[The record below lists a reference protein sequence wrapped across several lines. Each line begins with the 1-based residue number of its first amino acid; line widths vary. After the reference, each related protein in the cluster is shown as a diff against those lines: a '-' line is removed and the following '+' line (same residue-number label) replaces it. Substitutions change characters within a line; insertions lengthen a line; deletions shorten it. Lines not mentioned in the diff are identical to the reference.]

1 MSMEFKLLIDGDLVD
16 GADRLAVINPATG
29 EPFATCARADAAQLE
44 RAIAAAK
51 RAFPTWRD
59 SGQPQR
65 QALLHKLADA
75 MEARFEDFARLLTQ
89 EQGKPIA
96 EARFEVGGAIA
107 AFRHFGAQVL
117 HPETLVD
124 EPNALVVEHY
134 APLGVVGCIVP
145 WNFPMILLA
154 IKVSIALS
162 TGNTVVAKPAPTTP
176 LTAALLG
183 EVAAGI
189 LPPGVFNVIV
199 DANDLGGLLSSHPDV
214 AKISFTGSTATGRKV
229 MASAATTLKRLTLE
243 LGGNDV
249 AIVLDDADPAEVAA
263 KIYGAATFNA
273 GQTCMAA
280 KRLYVPNAML
290 DDIGGRL
297 AALASATV
305 LGDGLEPGTQMGP
318 IQNRMQFDKL
328 QDLMAA
334 TQGEGTVLTGG
345 ARLNRPGYFIQPA
358 IVRDLADDAR
368 LVTEEQFGPL
378 VPLLSYDTIE
388 DVIARANASD
398 YGLGG
403 TVWGKDLDKA
413 AAVARGIETGT
424 VWINKHLD
432 LRFDVPFGGVKQS
445 GLGREQGQAGLKEFV
460 DARIVNMAR

>member
-1 MSMEFKLLIDGDLVD
+1 MAFKLLIDGDLVD

-44 RAIAAAK
+44 RVVAAAK
-51 RAFPTWRD
+51 RAFPAWRD
-59 SGQPQR
+59 GGQPQR
-65 QALLHKLADA
+65 QALLHKVADA

-89 EQGKPIA
+89 EQGKPLA
-96 EARFEVGGAIA
+96 EARFELGGSIA
-107 AFRHFGAQVL
+107 AFRHFGAQIL
-117 HPETLVD
+117 QPETLVD
-124 EPNALVVEHY
+124 EPDSLVVEHY
-134 APLGVVGCIVP
+134 SPLGVVGCIVP

-154 IKVSIALS
+154 IKVSAALS
-162 TGNTVVAKPAPTTP
+162 TGNTVVVKPAPTTP

-189 LPPGVFNVIV
+189 LPPGVFNVII
-199 DANDLGGLLSSHPDV
+199 DANDLGGMLSSHPDV

-229 MASAATTLKRLTLE
+229 MASAAATLKRLTLE

-263 KIYGAATFNA
+263 KLYAAATFNA

-290 DDIGGRL
+290 DEIGERL
-297 AALASATV
+297 TTLASATV
-305 LGDGLEPGTQMGP
+305 LGDGLDAGTQMGP

-328 QDLMAA
+328 QELMAA
-334 TQGEGTVLTGG
+334 TQSEGTVLTGG

-388 DVIARANASD
+388 DVLARANASD

-413 AAVARGIETGT
+413 AAVARAIDTGT

-460 DARIVNMAR
+460 DARIVSMAR

>member
-1 MSMEFKLLIDGDLVD
+1 MEFKLLIDGDLVD
-16 GADRLAVINPATG
+16 GTDRLAVTNPATG

-44 RAIAAAK
+44 RAVAAAK
-51 RAFPTWRD
+51 RAFPAWRD
-59 SGQPQR
+59 GGQPQR
-65 QALLHKLADA
+65 QALLHKVADA

-89 EQGKPIA
+89 EQGKPLA
-96 EARFEVGGAIA
+96 EARFEVGGSIA

-117 HPETLVD
+117 HPQTLVD
-124 EPNALVVEHY
+124 EPDSLVVEHY
-134 APLGVVGCIVP
+134 SPLGVVGCIVP

-189 LPPGVFNVIV
+189 LPPGVFNIII
-199 DANDLGGLLSSHPDV
+199 DANDLGGMLSSHPDV

-229 MASAATTLKRLTLE
+229 MASAAATLKRLTLE

-263 KIYGAATFNA
+263 KLYAAATFNA

-290 DDIGGRL
+290 DEISERL
-297 AALASATV
+297 TTLASATV
-305 LGDGLEPGTQMGP
+305 LGDGLDAGTQMGP

-328 QDLMAA
+328 QELMAA
-334 TQGEGTVLTGG
+334 TLSEGTVLTGG

-413 AAVARGIETGT
+413 AAVARAIDTGT

-460 DARIVNMAR
+460 DARIVSMAR

>member
-1 MSMEFKLLIDGDLVD
+1 MTMAFKLLIDGDLVD
-16 GADRLAVINPATG
+16 GADRLAVINPGTG

-44 RAIAAAK
+44 RAVAAAK
-51 RAFPTWRD
+51 RAFPAWRD
-59 SGQPQR
+59 GGQPQR
-65 QALLHKLADA
+65 QALLHKVADA

-89 EQGKPIA
+89 EQGKPLA
-96 EARFEVGGAIA
+96 EARFELGGAIA
-107 AFRHFGAQVL
+107 AFRHFGAQIL
-117 HPETLVD
+117 QPETLVD
-124 EPNALVVEHY
+124 EPDSLVVEHY
-134 APLGVVGCIVP
+134 SPLGVVGCIVP

-154 IKVSIALS
+154 IKVSAALS

-189 LPPGVFNVIV
+189 LPPGVLNVII
-199 DANDLGGLLSSHPDV
+199 DANDLGGMLSSHPDV

-229 MASAATTLKRLTLE
+229 MASAAATLKRLTLE

-263 KIYGAATFNA
+263 KLYAAATFNA

-290 DDIGGRL
+290 DEIGERL
-297 AALASATV
+297 TTLASATV
-305 LGDGLEPGTQMGP
+305 LGDGLDAGTQMGP

-328 QDLMAA
+328 QELMAA
-334 TQGEGTVLTGG
+334 TQSEGTVLTGG

-388 DVIARANASD
+388 DVLARANASD

-413 AAVARGIETGT
+413 AAVARAIDTGT

-460 DARIVNMAR
+460 DARIVSMAR

>member
-1 MSMEFKLLIDGDLVD
+1 MAFKLLIDGDLVD
-16 GADRLAVINPATG
+16 GADRLAVINPGTG

-44 RAIAAAK
+44 RAVAAAK
-51 RAFPTWRD
+51 RAFPAWRD
-59 SGQPQR
+59 GGQPQR
-65 QALLHKLADA
+65 QALLHKVADA

-89 EQGKPIA
+89 EQGKPLA
-96 EARFEVGGAIA
+96 EARFELGGSIA
-107 AFRHFGAQVL
+107 AFRHFGAQIL
-117 HPETLVD
+117 QPETLVD
-124 EPNALVVEHY
+124 EPDSLVVEHY
-134 APLGVVGCIVP
+134 SPLGVVGCIVP

-154 IKVSIALS
+154 IKVSAALS

-189 LPPGVFNVIV
+189 LPPGVLNVII
-199 DANDLGGLLSSHPDV
+199 DANDLGGMLSSHPDV

-229 MASAATTLKRLTLE
+229 MASAAATLKRLTLE

-263 KIYGAATFNA
+263 KLYAAATFNA

-290 DDIGGRL
+290 DEIGERL
-297 AALASATV
+297 TTLASATV
-305 LGDGLEPGTQMGP
+305 LGDGLDAGTQMGP

-328 QDLMAA
+328 QELMAA
-334 TQGEGTVLTGG
+334 TQSEGTVLTGG

-388 DVIARANASD
+388 DVLARANASD

-413 AAVARGIETGT
+413 AAVARAIDTGT

-460 DARIVNMAR
+460 DARIVSMAR

>member
-1 MSMEFKLLIDGDLVD
+1 MEFKLLIDGDLVD
-16 GADRLAVINPATG
+16 GADRLPVVNPATG
-29 EPFATCARADAAQLE
+29 EPFVTCARADAAQLE

-51 RAFPTWRD
+51 RAFPAWRD
-59 SGQPQR
+59 GGQPQR
-65 QALLHKLADA
+65 QALLHKLAGA

-89 EQGKPIA
+89 EQGKPLA

-124 EPNALVVEHY
+124 EPNSLVVEHY

-154 IKVSIALS
+154 IKVSVALS

-183 EVAAGI
+183 EVAVGI
-189 LPPGVFNVIV
+189 QPPGVFNIII
-199 DANDLGGLLSSHPDV
+199 DANDLGGMLSSHPDV

-229 MASAATTLKRLTLE
+229 MASAAATLKRLTLE

-290 DDIGGRL
+290 DDIGERL
-297 AALASATV
+297 TALASAAV

-334 TQGEGTVLTGG
+334 TQGEGTVLIGG

-413 AAVARGIETGT
+413 AAVARGIESGT

-445 GLGREQGQAGLKEFV
+445 GLGREQGQSGLKEFV

>member
-1 MSMEFKLLIDGDLVD
+1 MAFKLLIDGDLVD
-16 GADRLAVINPATG
+16 GADRLAVTNPATG

-44 RAIAAAK
+44 RAVAAAK
-51 RAFPTWRD
+51 RAFPAWRD
-59 SGQPQR
+59 GGQPQR
-65 QALLHKLADA
+65 QALLHKVADA

-89 EQGKPIA
+89 EQGKPLA
-96 EARFEVGGAIA
+96 EARFELGGSIA
-107 AFRHFGAQVL
+107 AFRHFGAQIL
-117 HPETLVD
+117 QPETLVD
-124 EPNALVVEHY
+124 EPDSLVVEHY
-134 APLGVVGCIVP
+134 SPLGVVGCIVP

-154 IKVSIALS
+154 IKVSAALS
-162 TGNTVVAKPAPTTP
+162 TGNTVVVKPAPTTP

-189 LPPGVFNVIV
+189 LPPGVFNVII
-199 DANDLGGLLSSHPDV
+199 DANDLGGMLSSHPDV

-229 MASAATTLKRLTLE
+229 MASAAATLKRLTLE

-263 KIYGAATFNA
+263 KLYAAATFNA

-290 DDIGGRL
+290 DEIGERL
-297 AALASATV
+297 TTLASATV
-305 LGDGLEPGTQMGP
+305 LGDGLDAGTQMGP

-328 QDLMAA
+328 QELMAA
-334 TQGEGTVLTGG
+334 TQSEGTVLTGG

-388 DVIARANASD
+388 DVLARANASD

-413 AAVARGIETGT
+413 AAVARAIDTGT

-460 DARIVNMAR
+460 DARIVSMAR

>member
-1 MSMEFKLLIDGDLVD
+1 MEFKLLIDGDLVE

-29 EPFATCARADAAQLE
+29 ESFATCARADAAQLE
-44 RAIAAAK
+44 RAVAAAK
-51 RAFPTWRD
+51 RAFPAWRD
-59 SGQPQR
+59 SGHPNR
-65 QALLHKLADA
+65 QAYLHKLADA
-75 MEARFEDFARLLTQ
+75 MEARADDFARLLTR
-89 EQGKPIA
+89 EQGKPLA
-96 EARFEVGGAIA
+96 EAKFEVGGSIA

-117 HPETLVD
+117 QPETLVD
-124 EPNALVVEHY
+124 EPDSLVIEHY
-134 APLGVVGCIVP
+134 TPLGVVGCIVP

-176 LTAALLG
+176 LTAALLA
-183 EVAAGI
+183 EVAASI
-189 LPPGVFNVIV
+189 LPPGVFNVII
-199 DANDLGGLLSSHPDV
+199 DANDLGGALSSHPDV

-229 MASAATTLKRLTLE
+229 MASAAATLKRLTLE

-249 AIVLDDADPAEVAA
+249 AIVLDDADPAEVAG
-263 KIYGAATFNA
+263 KIYAAATFNA

-290 DDIGGRL
+290 DEVGERL

-305 LGDGLEPGTQMGP
+305 LGDGLDAGTQMGP

-334 TQGEGTVLTGG
+334 THGEGTVLTGG
-345 ARLNRPGYFIQPA
+345 ARLNRSGYFIQPA
-358 IVRDLADDAR
+358 IVRDLPDDAR

-413 AAVARGIETGT
+413 ATVARAIHTGT

-460 DARIVNMAR
+460 DAKIVSMAR

>member
-1 MSMEFKLLIDGDLVD
+1 MAFKLLIDGDLVD
-16 GADRLAVINPATG
+16 GADRLAVTNPATG

-44 RAIAAAK
+44 RAVAAAK
-51 RAFPTWRD
+51 RAFPAWRGG
-59 SGQPQR
+59 GQPQR
-65 QALLHKLADA
+65 QALLHKVADA

-89 EQGKPIA
+89 EQGKPLA
-96 EARFEVGGAIA
+96 EARFELGGSIA
-107 AFRHFGAQVL
+107 AFRHFGAQIL
-117 HPETLVD
+117 QPETLVD
-124 EPNALVVEHY
+124 EPDSLVVEHY
-134 APLGVVGCIVP
+134 SPLGVVGCIVP

-154 IKVSIALS
+154 IKVSAALS
-162 TGNTVVAKPAPTTP
+162 TGNTVVVKPAPTTP

-189 LPPGVFNVIV
+189 LPPGVFNVII
-199 DANDLGGLLSSHPDV
+199 DANDLGAALSAHPDV

-229 MASAATTLKRLTLE
+229 MASAAATLKRLTLE

-263 KIYGAATFNA
+263 KLYAAATFNA

-290 DDIGGRL
+290 DEIGERL
-297 AALASATV
+297 TTLASATV
-305 LGDGLEPGTQMGP
+305 LGDGLDAGTQMGP

-328 QDLMAA
+328 QELMAA
-334 TQGEGTVLTGG
+334 TQSEGTVLTGG

-388 DVIARANASD
+388 DVLARANASD

-413 AAVARGIETGT
+413 AAVARAIDTGT

-460 DARIVNMAR
+460 DARIVSMAR

>member
-1 MSMEFKLLIDGDLVD
+1 MAFKLLIDGDLVD
-16 GADRLAVINPATG
+16 GADRLAVTNPATG

-44 RAIAAAK
+44 RAVAAAK
-51 RAFPTWRD
+51 RAFPAWRD
-59 SGQPQR
+59 GGQPQR
-65 QALLHKLADA
+65 QALLHKVADA

-89 EQGKPIA
+89 EQGKPLA
-96 EARFEVGGAIA
+96 EARFELGGSIA
-107 AFRHFGAQVL
+107 AFRHFGAQIL
-117 HPETLVD
+117 QPETLVD
-124 EPNALVVEHY
+124 EPDSLVVEHY
-134 APLGVVGCIVP
+134 SPLGVVGCIVP

-154 IKVSIALS
+154 IKVSAALS
-162 TGNTVVAKPAPTTP
+162 TGNTVVVKPAPTTP

-189 LPPGVFNVIV
+189 LPPGVFNVII
-199 DANDLGGLLSSHPDV
+199 DANDLGGMLSSHPDV
-214 AKISFTGSTATGRKV
+214 TKISFTGSTATGRKV
-229 MASAATTLKRLTLE
+229 MASAAATLKRLTLE

-263 KIYGAATFNA
+263 KLYAAATFNA

-290 DDIGGRL
+290 DEIGERL
-297 AALASATV
+297 TTLASATV
-305 LGDGLEPGTQMGP
+305 LGDGLDAGTQMGP

-328 QDLMAA
+328 QELMAA
-334 TQGEGTVLTGG
+334 TQSEGTVLTGG

-388 DVIARANASD
+388 DVLARANASD

-413 AAVARGIETGT
+413 AAVARAIDTGT

-460 DARIVNMAR
+460 DARIVSMAR

>member
-1 MSMEFKLLIDGDLVD
+1 MTMEFKLLIDGDLVD
-16 GADRLAVINPATG
+16 GADRLPVINPATG
-29 EPFATCARADAAQLE
+29 EPFATCARADAAQLQ
-44 RAIAAAK
+44 RAVAAAK
-51 RAFPTWRD
+51 RAFPEWRD
-59 SGQPQR
+59 GGQARR

-75 MEARFEDFARLLTQ
+75 MEARFNDFARLLTQ
-89 EQGKPIA
+89 EQGKPLA
-96 EARFEVGGAIA
+96 QAQFEVGGSIA

-117 HPETLVD
+117 QPETLVD
-124 EPNALVVEHY
+124 EPDSLVVEHY
-134 APLGVVGCIVP
+134 APVGVVGCIVP

-176 LTAALLG
+176 LTATLLG

-229 MASAATTLKRLTLE
+229 MASAASTLKRLTLE

-263 KIYGAATFNA
+263 KVYAAATFNA

-280 KRLYVPNAML
+280 KRLYVPNSML
-290 DDIGGRL
+290 DDIGERL
-297 AALASATV
+297 TALASATV
-305 LGDGLEPGTQMGP
+305 LGDGLAPETQMGP

-328 QDLMAA
+328 QNLMEA
-334 TQGEGTVLTGG
+334 TRGEGTVLTGG
-345 ARLNRPGYFIQPA
+345 TLLNQPGYFIQPA

-378 VPLLSYDTIE
+378 VPLLGYDTIE
-388 DVIARANASD
+388 DVIARANASE

-413 AAVARGIETGT
+413 AVVARGIETGT

-445 GLGREQGQAGLKEFV
+445 GLGREQGQVGLKEFV
-460 DARIVNMAR
+460 DARIVSMAR

>member
-1 MSMEFKLLIDGDLVD
+1 MTMEFKLLIDGDLVD
-16 GADRLAVINPATG
+16 GADRLPVVNPATG

-51 RAFPTWRD
+51 RAFPAWRD

-65 QALLHKLADA
+65 QALLHKLANA
-75 MEARFEDFARLLTQ
+75 MEVRFEDFARLLTQ
-89 EQGKPIA
+89 EQGKPLA
-96 EARFEVGGAIA
+96 EAQLEVGGAIA

-199 DANDLGGLLSSHPDV
+199 DANELGGMLSSHPDV

-229 MASAATTLKRLTLE
+229 MASAAATLKRLTLE

-263 KIYGAATFNA
+263 KLYAAATFNA

-290 DDIGGRL
+290 DDIGERL
-297 AALASATV
+297 TALASATV

-328 QDLMAA
+328 QELMEA

-345 ARLNRPGYFIQPA
+345 ARFNRPGYFMRPA

-388 DVIARANASD
+388 EVIVRANASD

-403 TVWGKDLDKA
+403 TVWGKDLEKA

>member
-1 MSMEFKLLIDGDLVD
+1 
-16 GADRLAVINPATG
+16 
-29 EPFATCARADAAQLE
+29 
-44 RAIAAAK
+44 
-51 RAFPTWRD
+51 
-59 SGQPQR
+59 
-65 QALLHKLADA
+65 
-75 MEARFEDFARLLTQ
+75 
-89 EQGKPIA
+89 
-96 EARFEVGGAIA
+96 
-107 AFRHFGAQVL
+107 
-117 HPETLVD
+117 
-124 EPNALVVEHY
+124 
-134 APLGVVGCIVP
+134 
-145 WNFPMILLA
+145 MILLA

-183 EVAAGI
+183 EVAASI
-189 LPPGVFNVIV
+189 LPPGVFNVII
-199 DANDLGGLLSSHPDV
+199 DANDLGGALSSHPDI

-229 MASAATTLKRLTLE
+229 MASAAATLKRLTLE

-249 AIVLDDADPAEVAA
+249 AIVLDDADPAEVAG
-263 KIYGAATFNA
+263 KIYAAATFNA

-290 DDIGGRL
+290 DEVGERL
-297 AALASATV
+297 TALALATV
-305 LGDGLEPGTQMGP
+305 LGDGLDAGTQMGP

-328 QDLMAA
+328 QDLMVA
-334 TQGEGTVLTGG
+334 THGEGTVLTGG

-358 IVRDLADDAR
+358 IVRDLPDDAR

-413 AAVARGIETGT
+413 ATVARAIHTGT

-460 DARIVNMAR
+460 DAKIVSMAR

>member
-1 MSMEFKLLIDGDLVD
+1 MTMAFKLLIDGDLVD
-16 GADRLAVINPATG
+16 GADRLAVINPGTG

-44 RAIAAAK
+44 RAVAAAK
-51 RAFPTWRD
+51 RAFPAWRD
-59 SGQPQR
+59 GGQPQR
-65 QALLHKLADA
+65 QALLHKVADA

-89 EQGKPIA
+89 EQGKPLA
-96 EARFEVGGAIA
+96 EARFELGGSIA
-107 AFRHFGAQVL
+107 AFRHFGAQIL
-117 HPETLVD
+117 QPETLVD
-124 EPNALVVEHY
+124 EPDSLVVEHY
-134 APLGVVGCIVP
+134 SPLGVVGCIVP

-154 IKVSIALS
+154 IKVSAALS

-189 LPPGVFNVIV
+189 LPPGVLNVII
-199 DANDLGGLLSSHPDV
+199 DANDLGGMLSSHPDV

-229 MASAATTLKRLTLE
+229 MASAAATLKRLTLE

-249 AIVLDDADPAEVAA
+249 AIVLEDADPAEVAA
-263 KIYGAATFNA
+263 KLYAAATFNA

-290 DDIGGRL
+290 DEIGERL
-297 AALASATV
+297 TTLASATV
-305 LGDGLEPGTQMGP
+305 LGDGLDAGTQMGP

-328 QDLMAA
+328 QELMAA
-334 TQGEGTVLTGG
+334 TQSEGTVLTGG

-388 DVIARANASD
+388 DVLARANASD

-413 AAVARGIETGT
+413 AAVARAIDTGT

-460 DARIVNMAR
+460 DARIVSMAR

>member
-1 MSMEFKLLIDGDLVD
+1 MTMEYKLLIDGDLVD
-16 GADRLAVINPATG
+16 GADSLPVINPATG

-51 RAFPTWRD
+51 RAFPGWRD
-59 SGQPQR
+59 GGQPQR

-96 EARFEVGGAIA
+96 QARFEVGGAIA

-183 EVAAGI
+183 EVAVGI

-229 MASAATTLKRLTLE
+229 MASAASTLKRLTLE

-263 KIYGAATFNA
+263 KLYAAATFNA

-290 DDIGGRL
+290 DDIGERL

-305 LGDGLEPGTQMGP
+305 LGDGLDPGTQMGP
-318 IQNRMQFDKL
+318 IQNRMQFNKL
-328 QDLMAA
+328 QELMAA

>member
-1 MSMEFKLLIDGDLVD
+1 MEFKLLIDGDLVD
-16 GADRLAVINPATG
+16 GADSLAVINPATG

-59 SGQPQR
+59 GGQPRR
-65 QALLHKLADA
+65 QELLHKLADA

-89 EQGKPIA
+89 EQGKPLA
-96 EARFEVGGAIA
+96 EAQFEVGGAIA

-183 EVAAGI
+183 EVAVGI

-199 DANDLGGLLSSHPDV
+199 DANDLGGMLSSHPDV

-229 MASAATTLKRLTLE
+229 MASAASTLKRLTLE

-290 DDIGGRL
+290 DDIGERL

-305 LGDGLEPGTQMGP
+305 LGDGLEPGTKMGP
-318 IQNRMQFDKL
+318 IQNKMQFDKL

-334 TQGEGTVLTGG
+334 TQSEGTVLTGG

>member
-1 MSMEFKLLIDGDLVD
+1 MEYKLLIDGDLVD
-16 GADRLAVINPATG
+16 GADSLPVINPATG

-51 RAFPTWRD
+51 RAFPAWRD
-59 SGQPQR
+59 GGQPQR

-96 EARFEVGGAIA
+96 QARFEVGGAIA

-183 EVAAGI
+183 EVAASI
-189 LPPGVFNVIV
+189 LPPGGFNIIV

-229 MASAATTLKRLTLE
+229 MASGAATLKRLTLE

-280 KRLYVPNAML
+280 KRLYVPSAML
-290 DDIGGRL
+290 DDIGERL

-328 QDLMAA
+328 QQLMAA

-345 ARLNRPGYFIQPA
+345 ARLNRPGYFMQPA

-378 VPLLSYDTIE
+378 VPLLGYDTIE

>member
-1 MSMEFKLLIDGDLVD
+1 MEFKLLIDGDLVE
-16 GADRLAVINPATG
+16 GADSLAVINPATG

-44 RAIAAAK
+44 RAVAAAK
-51 RAFPTWRD
+51 RAFPEWRD
-59 SGQPQR
+59 GGQPRR
-65 QALLHKLADA
+65 QELLHKLADA
-75 MEARFEDFARLLTQ
+75 MEVRFEHFARLLTQ
-89 EQGKPIA
+89 EQGKPLA

-117 HPETLVD
+117 HPETLID
-124 EPNALVVEHY
+124 EPDALVVEHY

-183 EVAAGI
+183 ELAAAI

-199 DANDLGGLLSSHPDV
+199 DANDLGGMLSSHPDV

-229 MASAATTLKRLTLE
+229 MASAASTLKRLTLE

-263 KIYGAATFNA
+263 KLYAAATFNA

-290 DDIGGRL
+290 DDIGERL

-305 LGDGLEPGTQMGP
+305 LGDGLDPGTQMGP

-334 TQGEGTVLTGG
+334 AQGEGTVLTGG

-358 IVRDLADDAR
+358 IVRNLADDAR

-388 DVIARANASD
+388 DVIARANDSD

>member
-1 MSMEFKLLIDGDLVD
+1 MEFKLLIDGDLVD
-16 GADRLAVINPATG
+16 GADSLPVINPATG

-51 RAFPTWRD
+51 RAFPAWRD
-59 SGQPQR
+59 GGQPQR

-89 EQGKPIA
+89 EQGKPLA
-96 EARFEVGGAIA
+96 EAQFEVGGAIA

-183 EVAAGI
+183 ELAAAI
-189 LPPGVFNVIV
+189 LPPGVFNVII

-229 MASAATTLKRLTLE
+229 MASAASTLKRLTLE

-263 KIYGAATFNA
+263 KLYAAATFNA

-290 DDIGGRL
+290 DDIGERL

-305 LGDGLEPGTQMGP
+305 LGDGLDPGTQMGP

-388 DVIARANASD
+388 DVIARANDSD

>member
-1 MSMEFKLLIDGDLVD
+1 MDFKLLIDGDLVE

-29 EPFATCARADAAQLE
+29 ESFATCARADASQLE
-44 RAIAAAK
+44 RAVAAAK
-51 RAFPTWRD
+51 RAFPAWRD
-59 SGQPQR
+59 SGQTIR
-65 QALLHKLADA
+65 QAYLHKLADV
-75 MEARFEDFARLLTQ
+75 MEARADDFAHLLTR
-89 EQGKPIA
+89 EQGKPLA
-96 EARFEVGGAIA
+96 EAKFEVGGSIA
-107 AFRHFGAQVL
+107 AFRYFGAQVL
-117 HPETLVD
+117 KPETLVD
-124 EPNALVVEHY
+124 EPDSLVVEHY
-134 APLGVVGCIVP
+134 TPLGVVGCIVP

-183 EVAAGI
+183 EVAASI
-189 LPPGVFNVIV
+189 LPPGVFNVII
-199 DANDLGGLLSSHPDV
+199 DANDLGGALSSHPDV

-229 MASAATTLKRLTLE
+229 MASAAATLKRLTLE

-249 AIVLDDADPAEVAA
+249 AIVLDDADPAEVAG
-263 KIYGAATFNA
+263 KIYAAATFNA

-290 DDIGGRL
+290 DEVGERL
-297 AALASATV
+297 TALASATV
-305 LGDGLEPGTQMGP
+305 LGDGLDAGTQMGP
-318 IQNRMQFDKL
+318 IQNRMQFEKL

-334 TQGEGTVLTGG
+334 THGEGTVLTGG

-368 LVTEEQFGPL
+368 LVTGEQFGPL

-413 AAVARGIETGT
+413 AAVARAIDTGT

-460 DARIVNMAR
+460 DAKIVSMAR

>member
-1 MSMEFKLLIDGDLVD
+1 MEFKLLIDGDLVD
-16 GADRLAVINPATG
+16 GADSLAVINPATG

-51 RAFPTWRD
+51 RAFPAWRD
-59 SGQPQR
+59 GGQPRR
-65 QALLHKLADA
+65 QELLHKLADA

-89 EQGKPIA
+89 EQGKPLA
-96 EARFEVGGAIA
+96 EAQFEVGGAIA

-183 EVAAGI
+183 EVAVGI

-199 DANDLGGLLSSHPDV
+199 DANDLGGMLSSHPDV

-229 MASAATTLKRLTLE
+229 MASAASTLKRLTLE

-290 DDIGGRL
+290 DDIGERL

-328 QDLMAA
+328 QQLMAA

-345 ARLNRPGYFIQPA
+345 ARLNRPGYFMQPA

-378 VPLLSYDTIE
+378 VPLLGYDTIE

>member
-1 MSMEFKLLIDGDLVD
+1 MTMEYKLLIDGDLVD
-16 GADRLAVINPATG
+16 GADSLPVVNPATG

-51 RAFPTWRD
+51 RAFPAWRD
-59 SGQPQR
+59 GGQPQR
-65 QALLHKLADA
+65 QAQLHKLADA

-117 HPETLVD
+117 HPQTLVD
-124 EPNALVVEHY
+124 EPDSLVVEHY

-183 EVAAGI
+183 EVAVGI
-189 LPPGVFNVIV
+189 LPPGVFNIII

-229 MASAATTLKRLTLE
+229 MASAAATLKRLTLE

-280 KRLYVPNAML
+280 KRLYVPSAML
-290 DDIGGRL
+290 DDIGERL

-305 LGDGLEPGTQMGP
+305 LGDGLDPGTQMGP
-318 IQNRMQFDKL
+318 IQNKMQFDKL

-378 VPLLSYDTIE
+378 VPLLSYDRIE

>member
-1 MSMEFKLLIDGDLVD
+1 MEFKLLIDGDLVE
-16 GADRLAVINPATG
+16 GADSLAVINPATG

-44 RAIAAAK
+44 RAVAAAK
-51 RAFPTWRD
+51 RAFPEWRD
-59 SGQPQR
+59 GGQPRR
-65 QALLHKLADA
+65 QELLHKLADA
-75 MEARFEDFARLLTQ
+75 MEARADDFARLLTQ
-89 EQGKPIA
+89 EQGKPLA
-96 EARFEVGGAIA
+96 EAQFEVGGSIA
-107 AFRHFGAQVL
+107 AFRHFGAQVVQ
-117 HPETLVD
+117 PETLVD
-124 EPNALVVEHY
+124 EPDSLVVEHY

-145 WNFPMILLA
+145 WNFPMILLS
-154 IKVSIALS
+154 IKASIALS

-199 DANDLGGLLSSHPDV
+199 DANDLGGLLSAHPDV

-229 MASAATTLKRLTLE
+229 MANAAATLKRLTLE

-263 KIYGAATFNA
+263 KLYSAATFNA

-280 KRLYVPNAML
+280 KRLYVPNAIL
-290 DDIGGRL
+290 DEMGERL

-305 LGDGLEPGTQMGP
+305 LGDGLDAGTQMGP

-334 TQGEGTVLTGG
+334 THGEGTVLTGG
-345 ARLNRPGYFIQPA
+345 TPLNRPGYFIQPA

-403 TVWGKDLDKA
+403 TIWGKDLDKA
-413 AAVARGIETGT
+413 AVVARGIETGT

-445 GLGREQGQAGLKEFV
+445 GLGREQGQAGMKEFV

>member
-1 MSMEFKLLIDGDLVD
+1 MEFKLLIDGDLVD
-16 GADRLAVINPATG
+16 GANSLAVVNPATG

-44 RAIAAAK
+44 RAVAAAK
-51 RAFPTWRD
+51 RAFPAWRD
-59 SGQPQR
+59 GGQPRR
-65 QALLHKLADA
+65 QELLHKLADA
-75 MEARFEDFARLLTQ
+75 MEVRFEHFARLLTQ
-89 EQGKPIA
+89 EQGKPLA

-107 AFRHFGAQVL
+107 AFRHFGAQAL
-117 HPETLVD
+117 QSETLID
-124 EPNALVVEHY
+124 EPDSLVIEHY
-134 APLGVVGCIVP
+134 APLGVVACIVP

-199 DANDLGGLLSSHPDV
+199 DANDLGGMLSSHPDV

-229 MASAATTLKRLTLE
+229 MASAASTLKRLTLE

-263 KIYGAATFNA
+263 KIYAAATFNA

-280 KRLYVPNAML
+280 KRLYVPDSML
-290 DDIGGRL
+290 DEIGERL
-297 AALASATV
+297 TALASATV
-305 LGDGLEPGTQMGP
+305 LGHGLEPGTQMGP

-334 TQGEGTVLTGG
+334 TQSEGTVLTGG

-413 AAVARGIETGT
+413 AAVARGIDTGT

>member
-1 MSMEFKLLIDGDLVD
+1 MEFKLLIDGDLVD
-16 GADRLAVINPATG
+16 GADRLAVTNPATG

-44 RAIAAAK
+44 RAVAAAK
-51 RAFPTWRD
+51 RAFPAWRD
-59 SGQPQR
+59 GGQPQR
-65 QALLHKLADA
+65 QALLHKVADA
-75 MEARFEDFARLLTQ
+75 MEAHFEDFARLLTQ
-89 EQGKPIA
+89 EQGKPLA
-96 EARFEVGGAIA
+96 EARFELGGSIA
-107 AFRHFGAQVL
+107 AFRHFGAQIL
-117 HPETLVD
+117 QPETLVD
-124 EPNALVVEHY
+124 EPDSLVVEHY
-134 APLGVVGCIVP
+134 SPLGVVGCIVP

-154 IKVSIALS
+154 IKVSAALS
-162 TGNTVVAKPAPTTP
+162 TGNTVVVKPAPTTP

-189 LPPGVFNVIV
+189 LPPGVFNVII
-199 DANDLGGLLSSHPDV
+199 DANDLGGMLSSHPDV

-229 MASAATTLKRLTLE
+229 MASAAATLKRLTLE

-263 KIYGAATFNA
+263 KLYAAATFNA

-290 DDIGGRL
+290 DEIGERL
-297 AALASATV
+297 TTLASATV
-305 LGDGLEPGTQMGP
+305 LGDGLDAGTQMGP

-328 QDLMAA
+328 QELMAA
-334 TQGEGTVLTGG
+334 TQSEGTVLTGG

-388 DVIARANASD
+388 DVLARANASD

-413 AAVARGIETGT
+413 AAVARAIDTGT

-460 DARIVNMAR
+460 DARIVSMAR

>member
-1 MSMEFKLLIDGDLVD
+1 MEFKLLIDGDLVE

-44 RAIAAAK
+44 CAVAAAK
-51 RAFPTWRD
+51 RAFPAWRD
-59 SGQPQR
+59 SGHPKR
-65 QALLHKLADA
+65 QAYLHNLADA
-75 MEARFEDFARLLTQ
+75 MEARADDFARLLTR
-89 EQGKPIA
+89 EQGKPLA
-96 EARFEVGGAIA
+96 EAKFEVGGAIA
-107 AFRHFGAQVL
+107 AFRYFGSQVL
-117 HPETLVD
+117 QPETLVD
-124 EPNALVVEHY
+124 EPDSLVIEHY
-134 APLGVVGCIVP
+134 TPLGVVGCIVP

-183 EVAAGI
+183 EVAASI
-189 LPPGVFNVIV
+189 LPPGVFNVII
-199 DANDLGGLLSSHPDV
+199 DANDLGGALSSHPDI

-229 MASAATTLKRLTLE
+229 MASAAATLKRLTLE

-249 AIVLDDADPAEVAA
+249 AIVLDDADPAEVAG
-263 KIYGAATFNA
+263 KIYAAATFNA

-290 DDIGGRL
+290 DEVGERL
-297 AALASATV
+297 TALALATV
-305 LGDGLEPGTQMGP
+305 LGDGLDAGTQMGP

-328 QDLMAA
+328 QDLMVA
-334 TQGEGTVLTGG
+334 THGEGTVLTGG

-358 IVRDLADDAR
+358 IVRDLPDDAR

-413 AAVARGIETGT
+413 ATVARAIHTGT

-460 DARIVNMAR
+460 DAKIVSMAR

>member
-1 MSMEFKLLIDGDLVD
+1 
-16 GADRLAVINPATG
+16 
-29 EPFATCARADAAQLE
+29 
-44 RAIAAAK
+44 
-51 RAFPTWRD
+51 
-59 SGQPQR
+59 
-65 QALLHKLADA
+65 
-75 MEARFEDFARLLTQ
+75 
-89 EQGKPIA
+89 
-96 EARFEVGGAIA
+96 
-107 AFRHFGAQVL
+107 
-117 HPETLVD
+117 
-124 EPNALVVEHY
+124 
-134 APLGVVGCIVP
+134 
-145 WNFPMILLA
+145 
-154 IKVSIALS
+154 
-162 TGNTVVAKPAPTTP
+162 
-176 LTAALLG
+176 
-183 EVAAGI
+183 VAAGI
-189 LPPGVFNVIV
+189 LPPGVLNVII
-199 DANDLGGLLSSHPDV
+199 DANDLGGMLSSHPDV

-229 MASAATTLKRLTLE
+229 MASAAATLKRLTLE

-263 KIYGAATFNA
+263 KLYAAATFNA

-290 DDIGGRL
+290 DEIGERL
-297 AALASATV
+297 TTLASATV
-305 LGDGLEPGTQMGP
+305 LGDGLDAGTQMGP

-328 QDLMAA
+328 QELMAA
-334 TQGEGTVLTGG
+334 TQSEGTVLTGG

-388 DVIARANASD
+388 DALARANASD

-413 AAVARGIETGT
+413 AAVARAIDTGT

-460 DARIVNMAR
+460 DARIVSMAR

>member
-1 MSMEFKLLIDGDLVD
+1 MAFKLLIDGDLVD
-16 GADRLAVINPATG
+16 GADRLAVINPGTG

-44 RAIAAAK
+44 RAVAAAK
-51 RAFPTWRD
+51 RAFPAWRD
-59 SGQPQR
+59 GGQPQR
-65 QALLHKLADA
+65 QALLHKVADA

-89 EQGKPIA
+89 EQGKPLA
-96 EARFEVGGAIA
+96 EARFELGGSIA
-107 AFRHFGAQVL
+107 AFRHFGAQIL
-117 HPETLVD
+117 QPETLVD
-124 EPNALVVEHY
+124 EPDSLVVEHY
-134 APLGVVGCIVP
+134 SPLGVVGCIVP

-154 IKVSIALS
+154 IKVSAALS
-162 TGNTVVAKPAPTTP
+162 TGNTVVVKPAPTTP

-189 LPPGVFNVIV
+189 LPPGVFNVII
-199 DANDLGGLLSSHPDV
+199 DANDLGGMLSSHPDV

-229 MASAATTLKRLTLE
+229 MASAAATLKRLTLE

-263 KIYGAATFNA
+263 KLYAAATFNA

-290 DDIGGRL
+290 DEIGERL
-297 AALASATV
+297 TTLASATV
-305 LGDGLEPGTQMGP
+305 LGDGLDAGTQMGP

-328 QDLMAA
+328 QELMAA
-334 TQGEGTVLTGG
+334 TQSEGTVLTGG

-388 DVIARANASD
+388 DVLARANASD

-413 AAVARGIETGT
+413 AAVARAIDTGT

-460 DARIVNMAR
+460 DARIVSMAR

>member
-1 MSMEFKLLIDGDLVD
+1 MAFKLLIDGDLVD
-16 GADRLAVINPATG
+16 GADRLAVTNPATG

-44 RAIAAAK
+44 RAVAAAK
-51 RAFPTWRD
+51 RAFPAWRD
-59 SGQPQR
+59 GGQPQR
-65 QALLHKLADA
+65 QALLHKVADA

-89 EQGKPIA
+89 EQGKPLA
-96 EARFEVGGAIA
+96 EARFELGGSIA
-107 AFRHFGAQVL
+107 AFRHFGAQIL
-117 HPETLVD
+117 QPETLVD
-124 EPNALVVEHY
+124 EPDSLVVEHY
-134 APLGVVGCIVP
+134 SPLGVVGCIVP

-154 IKVSIALS
+154 IKVSAALS
-162 TGNTVVAKPAPTTP
+162 TGNTVVVKPAPTTP

-189 LPPGVFNVIV
+189 LPPGVFNVII
-199 DANDLGGLLSSHPDV
+199 DANDLGGMLSSHPDV
-214 AKISFTGSTATGRKV
+214 AKISFTGSTATGRNV
-229 MASAATTLKRLTLE
+229 MASAAATLKRLTLE

-263 KIYGAATFNA
+263 KLYAAATFNA

-290 DDIGGRL
+290 DEIGERL
-297 AALASATV
+297 TTLASATV
-305 LGDGLEPGTQMGP
+305 LGDGLDAGTQMGP

-328 QDLMAA
+328 QELMAA
-334 TQGEGTVLTGG
+334 TQSEGTVLTGG

-388 DVIARANASD
+388 DVLARANASD

-413 AAVARGIETGT
+413 AAVARAIDTGT

-460 DARIVNMAR
+460 DARIVSMAR

>member
-1 MSMEFKLLIDGDLVD
+1 MTMEFKLLIDGELVD
-16 GADRLAVINPATG
+16 GADSLAVINPATG

-51 RAFPTWRD
+51 RAFPAWRNG
-59 SGQPQR
+59 GQPRR

-75 MEARFEDFARLLTQ
+75 MDARFEDFARLLTQ

-96 EARFEVGGAIA
+96 EAQFEVGGAIA

-117 HPETLVD
+117 KPETLVD

-176 LTAALLG
+176 LTAARLG

-189 LPPGVFNVIV
+189 LPPGVFNVII
-199 DANDLGGLLSSHPDV
+199 DANDLGGALSAHPDV

-229 MASAATTLKRLTLE
+229 MASAAATLKRLTLE

-263 KIYGAATFNA
+263 KLYAAATFNA

-290 DDIGGRL
+290 DEIGERL
-297 AALASATV
+297 TALASATV

-345 ARLNRPGYFIQPA
+345 ARLNRSGYFIQPA

-368 LVTEEQFGPL
+368 LVIEEQFGPL

-388 DVIARANASD
+388 DVIARVNASD

-445 GLGREQGQAGLKEFV
+445 GLGREQGEAGLKEFV

>member
-1 MSMEFKLLIDGDLVD
+1 MEFKLLIDGDLVD
-16 GADRLAVINPATG
+16 GANSLAVVNPATG

-44 RAIAAAK
+44 RAVAAAK
-51 RAFPTWRD
+51 RAFPAWRD
-59 SGQPQR
+59 GGQPRR
-65 QALLHKLADA
+65 QELLHKLADA
-75 MEARFEDFARLLTQ
+75 MEVRFEHFARLLTQ
-89 EQGKPIA
+89 EQGKPLA

-107 AFRHFGAQVL
+107 AFRHFGAQAL
-117 HPETLVD
+117 QSETLID
-124 EPNALVVEHY
+124 EPDSLVIEHY

-199 DANDLGGLLSSHPDV
+199 DANDLGGMLSSHPDV

-229 MASAATTLKRLTLE
+229 MASAASTLKRLTLE

-263 KIYGAATFNA
+263 KIYAAATFNA

-280 KRLYVPNAML
+280 KRLYVPDSML
-290 DDIGGRL
+290 DEIGERL
-297 AALASATV
+297 TALASATV
-305 LGDGLEPGTQMGP
+305 LGHGLEPGTQMGP

-334 TQGEGTVLTGG
+334 TQSEGTVLTGG

-413 AAVARGIETGT
+413 AAVARGIDTGT

>member
-1 MSMEFKLLIDGDLVD
+1 
-16 GADRLAVINPATG
+16 
-29 EPFATCARADAAQLE
+29 
-44 RAIAAAK
+44 
-51 RAFPTWRD
+51 
-59 SGQPQR
+59 
-65 QALLHKLADA
+65 
-75 MEARFEDFARLLTQ
+75 
-89 EQGKPIA
+89 
-96 EARFEVGGAIA
+96 
-107 AFRHFGAQVL
+107 
-117 HPETLVD
+117 
-124 EPNALVVEHY
+124 
-134 APLGVVGCIVP
+134 
-145 WNFPMILLA
+145 
-154 IKVSIALS
+154 
-162 TGNTVVAKPAPTTP
+162 
-176 LTAALLG
+176 
-183 EVAAGI
+183 
-189 LPPGVFNVIV
+189 
-199 DANDLGGLLSSHPDV
+199 LSSHPDV

-229 MASAATTLKRLTLE
+229 MASAASTLKRLTLE

-249 AIVLDDADPAEVAA
+249 SIVLDDADPAEVAA
-263 KIYGAATFNA
+263 KVFAAATFNA

-280 KRLYVPNAML
+280 KRIYVPNSML
-290 DDIGGRL
+290 DDIGERL
-297 AALASATV
+297 TALASATV
-305 LGDGLEPGTQMGP
+305 LGDGLAPETQMGP

-328 QDLMAA
+328 QNLMEA
-334 TQGEGTVLTGG
+334 TRGEGTVLTGG
-345 ARLNRPGYFIQPA
+345 TLLNRPGYFIQPA

-460 DARIVNMAR
+460 DARIVSMAR

>member
-1 MSMEFKLLIDGDLVD
+1 MEFKLLIDGDLVE

-29 EPFATCARADAAQLE
+29 ESFATCARADAAQLE
-44 RAIAAAK
+44 RAVAAAK
-51 RAFPTWRD
+51 RAFPAWRD
-59 SGQPQR
+59 SGHPNR
-65 QALLHKLADA
+65 QAYLHKLADA
-75 MEARFEDFARLLTQ
+75 MEARADDFARLLTR
-89 EQGKPIA
+89 EQGKPLA
-96 EARFEVGGAIA
+96 EAKFEVGGSIA

-117 HPETLVD
+117 QPETLVD
-124 EPNALVVEHY
+124 EPDSLVIEHY
-134 APLGVVGCIVP
+134 TPLGVVGCIVP

-183 EVAAGI
+183 EVAASI
-189 LPPGVFNVIV
+189 LPPGVFNVII
-199 DANDLGGLLSSHPDV
+199 DANDLGGALSSHPDV

-229 MASAATTLKRLTLE
+229 MASAAATLKRLTLE

-249 AIVLDDADPAEVAA
+249 AIVLDDADPAEVAG
-263 KIYGAATFNA
+263 KIYAAATFNA

-290 DDIGGRL
+290 DEVGERL

-305 LGDGLEPGTQMGP
+305 LGDGLDAGTQMGP

-334 TQGEGTVLTGG
+334 THGEGTVLTGG
-345 ARLNRPGYFIQPA
+345 ARLNRSGYFIQPA
-358 IVRDLADDAR
+358 IVRDLPDDAR

-413 AAVARGIETGT
+413 ATVARAIHTGT

-460 DARIVNMAR
+460 DAKIVSMAR

>member
-1 MSMEFKLLIDGDLVD
+1 MEFKLLIDGDLVD
-16 GADRLAVINPATG
+16 GADSLAVINPATG

-51 RAFPTWRD
+51 RAFPAWRD
-59 SGQPQR
+59 GGQPRR
-65 QALLHKLADA
+65 QELLHKLADA

-89 EQGKPIA
+89 EQGKPLA
-96 EARFEVGGAIA
+96 EAQFEVGGAIA

-183 EVAAGI
+183 EVAVGI

-199 DANDLGGLLSSHPDV
+199 DANDLGGMLSSHPDV

-229 MASAATTLKRLTLE
+229 MASAASTLKRLTLE

-290 DDIGGRL
+290 DDIGERL

-305 LGDGLEPGTQMGP
+305 LGDGLDPGTQMGP

-403 TVWGKDLDKA
+403 TVWGKDLDRA

>member
-1 MSMEFKLLIDGDLVD
+1 MTMEFKLLIDGDLVE
-16 GADRLAVINPATG
+16 GADSLAVINPATG

-44 RAIAAAK
+44 RAVAAAK
-51 RAFPTWRD
+51 RAFPEWRD
-59 SGQPQR
+59 GGQPRR
-65 QALLHKLADA
+65 QELLHKLADA
-75 MEARFEDFARLLTQ
+75 MEARADEFARLLTQ
-89 EQGKPIA
+89 EQGKPLA
-96 EARFEVGGAIA
+96 QAQFEVGGSIA

-124 EPNALVVEHY
+124 EPDSLVVEHY

-145 WNFPMILLA
+145 WNFPVILLA

-183 EVAAGI
+183 EIAAGI
-189 LPPGVFNVIV
+189 LPPGVFNVII
-199 DANDLGGLLSSHPDV
+199 DANDLGGMLSSHPDV

-229 MASAATTLKRLTLE
+229 MASAAATLKRLTLE

-263 KIYGAATFNA
+263 KVYAAATFNA

-280 KRLYVPNAML
+280 KRLYVPNSML
-290 DDIGGRL
+290 DDMSERL

-318 IQNRMQFDKL
+318 IQNRMQFEKL

-345 ARLNRPGYFIQPA
+345 TLLNRPGYFIQPA

-413 AAVARGIETGT
+413 AAVARGIDTGT

>member
-16 GADRLAVINPATG
+16 GADRLAVVNPATG

-65 QALLHKLADA
+65 KALLHKLADA

-290 DDIGGRL
+290 DDIGERL

>member
-1 MSMEFKLLIDGDLVD
+1 MTMAFKLLIDGDLVD
-16 GADRLAVINPATG
+16 GADRLAVTNPATG

-44 RAIAAAK
+44 RAVAAAK
-51 RAFPTWRD
+51 RAFPAWRD
-59 SGQPQR
+59 GGQPQR
-65 QALLHKLADA
+65 QALLHKVADA

-89 EQGKPIA
+89 EQGKPLA
-96 EARFEVGGAIA
+96 EARFELGGSIA
-107 AFRHFGAQVL
+107 AFRHFGAQIL
-117 HPETLVD
+117 QPETLVD
-124 EPNALVVEHY
+124 EPDSLVVEHY
-134 APLGVVGCIVP
+134 SPLGVVGCIVP

-154 IKVSIALS
+154 IKVSAALS
-162 TGNTVVAKPAPTTP
+162 TGNTVVVKPAPTTP

-189 LPPGVFNVIV
+189 LPPGVFNVII
-199 DANDLGGLLSSHPDV
+199 DANDLGGMLSSHPDV

-229 MASAATTLKRLTLE
+229 MASAAATLKRLTLE

-249 AIVLDDADPAEVAA
+249 AIVLEDADPAEVAA
-263 KIYGAATFNA
+263 KLYAAATFNA

-290 DDIGGRL
+290 DEIGERL
-297 AALASATV
+297 TTLASATV
-305 LGDGLEPGTQMGP
+305 LGDGLDAGTQMGP

-328 QDLMAA
+328 QELMAA
-334 TQGEGTVLTGG
+334 TQSEGTVLTGG

-388 DVIARANASD
+388 DVLARANASD

-413 AAVARGIETGT
+413 AAVARAIDTGT

-460 DARIVNMAR
+460 DARIVSMAR